1 MGSKSS
7 KTANKNT
14 KNNNDDLKKATSK
27 GQKAKPKT
35 NPKKKLD
42 KSGVKTLKPSIDKPV
57 TPKVETNPLERANTV
72 SIVENTSDQH
82 REETLPKQKETEKKT
97 VPMAVEKDLIEPTN
111 YIRNENVEP
120 IVQDEP
126 EITNYQ
132 NEIENEN
139 ENNFDFQDNNSE
151 IVDYEEKESHIE
163 IPKFDITIKNEK
175 TSKELINEERKKAK
189 KFLLSPRDSYT
200 HIIFIE

>member
-111 YIRNENVEP
+111 YIRNENV
-120 IVQDEP
+120 D
-126 EITNYQ
+126 YAC
-132 NEIENEN
+132 
-139 ENNFDFQDNNSE
+139 SE
-151 IVDYEEKESHIE
+151 I
-163 IPKFDITIKNEK
+163 
-175 TSKELINEERKKAK
+175 
-189 KFLLSPRDSYT
+189 
-200 HIIFIE
+200 

>member
-120 IVQDEP
+120 FVQDEP

>member
-57 TPKVETNPLERANTV
+57 TAKVENNPLERANTV